1 MAEKICEKWFYSVG
15 FSFWLEELFF
25 LIYSFTKSSSHLLYV
40 VLSGK
45 IDYLK

>member
-25 LIYSFTKSSSHLLYV
+25 FNLFLYEEQQPSFVCGSVWK
-40 VLSGK
+40 
-45 IDYLK
+45 D